1 VRASTLESTPV
12 AQWWAISLERWPL
25 LRLRRSSLCAGGL
38 FVALTVF
45 GLSRLGVQDDIRLL
59 QNPPKNLIDDQ
70 TKLSRLLDTPTPAQF
85 YIVRG
90 NKAEAVFQREEMLKQ
105 RRAPLLEMQ
114 IISGYH
120 ALSQRRASAH

>member
-1 VRASTLESTPV
+1 AGIVERRRV
-12 AQWWAISLERWPL
+12 GGWWAISLERWPS
-25 LRLRRSSLCAGGL
+25 LRLDRSSLGAIGL
-38 FVALTVF
+38 FVVLAIF
-45 GLSRLGVQDDIRLL
+45 GVSRLGVQDDIRLL

-90 NKAEAVFQREEMLKQ
+90 NKAEQGFQSEEMLKQ